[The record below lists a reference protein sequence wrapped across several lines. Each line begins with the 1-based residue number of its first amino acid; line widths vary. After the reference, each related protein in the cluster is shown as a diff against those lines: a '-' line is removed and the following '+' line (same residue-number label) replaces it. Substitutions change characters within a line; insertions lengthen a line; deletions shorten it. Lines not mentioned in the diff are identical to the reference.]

1 MNMNICPECG
11 TENEEQYLYCK
22 NCGTELKVNEKKV
35 ENIEQP
41 VVTEPP
47 MQNKENFADSSNP
60 EPQNNYNIDYS
71 QPPQPQNTYKT
82 GYNPNP
88 NGFNVDSID
97 GIPQEEMALF
107 IGKKANDILPKF
119 AKMEITKSKVSWCW
133 PAAILGFFFGPFGS
147 ALWFFYRKIYKP
159 AIILSVIGA
168 VVTLIT
174 TVLTF
179 GDTTIDFEAF
189 FNSIASG
196 NFEVAADAIQ
206 ESTSA
211 LSVIA
216 GLIDEISTTVT
227 CIATG
232 LFGYYIYKNH
242 CVEKIRSY
250 RTVQA
255 DQRYYRFG
263 LAAIGGVSGG
273 MLTVGI
279 IIMLAADYIAEFV
292 NTFASL
298 IIQNIK

>member
-11 TENEEQYLYCK
+11 TENEEHYIYCK
-22 NCGTELKVNEKKV
+22 NCGTEIKDKV
-35 ENIEQP
+35 ENTEQP
-41 VVTEPP
+41 AEAKTPEQNEEKFADVTEP
-47 MQNKENFADSSNP
+47 
-60 EPQNNYNIDYS
+60 EPQKNYNTDHT
-71 QPPQPQNTYKT
+71 QPPQPQNTYNND
-82 GYNPNP
+82 YNPN

-119 AKMEITKSKVSWCW
+119 TKMEITKSKVSWCW

-147 ALWFFYRKIYKP
+147 ALWFFYRKMYKP
-159 AIILSVIGA
+159 AIVLSVIGA
-168 VVTLIT
+168 VVTVIT

-179 GDTTIDFEAF
+179 GTTTIDFDAF

-196 NFEVAADAIQ
+196 NFDVAADAVK

-211 LSVIA
+211 LSIIS
-216 GLIDEISTTVT
+216 GLIDDISTTVT

-273 MLTVGI
+273 MLAVGI
-279 IIMLAADYIAEFV
+279 IIMFAADYIAEFI